1 MWQPCESWWREI
13 QKNWTEIQ
21 ALKIQCILHFYL
33 GTKLLFSGFLGKAAL
48 YRSVQKVRHLQLN
61 PVLLLSIQMT
71 SAAPLI
77 DDEVDWWEKKKE
89 VLGQQDWRAAAEK
102 RTLAGLIRISLSGLR
117 PTIRVPPPFNF
128 FNWPTSV
135 WMWISILPSPF
146 SFKGSIPSWKVK
158 WRQSIWN
165 LARCK
170 HLQLNSII
178 SFPFPS
184 HRQPWMFLSV
194 SKEQSLQLYK
204 IEEYKIFSQGAGVHT
219 CTVWGR
225 SSSVKKCKQVQ

>member
-135 WMWISILPSPF
+135 STDFQFCHPLSPSRVQFPVERWNGDSQF
-146 SFKGSIPSWKVK
+146 GIWPDANICNSTPSFLFHFHHTV
-158 WRQSIWN
+158 
-165 LARCK
+165 
-170 HLQLNSII
+170 
-178 SFPFPS
+178 S
-184 HRQPWMFLSV
+184 HECSSLSAK
-194 SKEQSLQLYK
+194 SN
-204 IEEYKIFSQGAGVHT
+204 H
-219 CTVWGR
+219 
-225 SSSVKKCKQVQ
+225 SS